1 MSALT
6 GSGGRL
12 ASSSL
17 HSWGI
22 ISGSSSSARGR
33 NNGSTCLSHDGA
45 VMATIAEPLILARA
59 ETGALIFTFCLFTKK
74 PLKLMI
80 KYFELS
86 DGAT

>member
-1 MSALT
+1 MAGWPAPRCT
-6 GSGGRL
+6 AGE
-12 ASSSL
+12 SSRVVPAQL
-17 HSWGI
+17 G
-22 ISGSSSSARGR
+22 GR

-45 VMATIAEPLILARA
+45 VMAPIAEPLILARA